1 MPSKKR
7 IRATVWAE
15 ILTAISLLSKMLQ
28 TIFTVHRNVGGKTQ
42 IMVNFSRANLR
53 SEKFK
58 FFLNYA
64 ASTGKYLPT
73 LEEWYSN
80 CGVKKSE
87 RCDIQKDFFFI
98 TRNNNWF
105 CVLQGQPLH
114 GRSVETL
121 GIRAAIRTHNAPWR
135 LLCSA
140 SWVITIWSLHWLGKT
155 KSPLYLG
162 ITEKY
167 SHMIAFMAVLWSVEV
182 WNSTQVRFWS
192 PLLTYKINMKLKEI

>member
-42 IMVNFSRANLR
+42 IMVDFSRAKWR

-58 FFLNYA
+58 SFLNYA

-87 RCDIQKDFFFI
+87 RCNIQKDFFFI
-98 TRNNNWF
+98 TRYNNWYF
-105 CVLQGQPLH
+105 ILQGQPLH
-114 GRSVETL
+114 GRSFEKQV
-121 GIRAAIRTHNAPWR
+121 IRAAIQTHNAPRR
-135 LLCSA
+135 LLLQCVVGYYFLVA
-140 SWVITIWSLHWLGKT
+140 ALMG
-155 KSPLYLG
+155 
-162 ITEKY
+162 
-167 SHMIAFMAVLWSVEV
+167 
-182 WNSTQVRFWS
+182 
-192 PLLTYKINMKLKEI
+192 